1 MIMGGRGRG
10 VVGDDVET
18 IVVAVVV
25 VEDCNGGGG
34 GGDDDDDKI
43 YFGGDGDGSSPRH
56 KFQEVTPKRA
66 LMLPSCPYQ
75 LSK

>member
-25 VEDCNGGGG
+25 VEDCNGGG
-34 GGDDDDDKI
+34 DDDDDKV
-43 YFGGDGDGSSPRH
+43 YDEGDTDAAAVGILNRYS
-56 KFQEVTPKRA
+56 
-66 LMLPSCPYQ
+66 YQ